1 MTWLFITIIAYLLFA
16 LANVGD
22 KMMVSHY
29 KTQPIVYAFYVGFL
43 GLLSLLLV
51 PFGVGLAGPNVLYWA
66 AFAGTSFVLTLLF
79 MYKAINAGE
88 TTRAITLMGGTSPVF
103 TLLFA
108 YLFLG
113 ERLTIYQGVA
123 FIFLVLAIIII
134 SWPIQSH
141 RKIHLEQ
148 LFWGC
153 LAGLAAATSYVLTK
167 HVYSQEAF
175 IAGFF
180 WIRMGGVV
188 TSLVI
193 LLIPSY
199 RQLIKIDWAK
209 PKKKRGAL
217 VGLIQ
222 VVGGLGVVGQNY
234 AFALASATLV
244 NALQAVQYAFVFF
257 LTAVLGYR
265 FPILRENYNYK
276 IIIQKL
282 IAIALICC
290 GLYFLAFQ

>member
-1 MTWLFITIIAYLLFA
+1 MTWLFITIFAYLFLA
-16 LANVGD
+16 LANIGD
-22 KMMVSHY
+22 KMVVSHY

-43 GLLSLLLV
+43 GILMIFLI
-51 PFGVGLAGPNVLYWA
+51 PFGVGIPQSSVLYWA
-66 AFAGTSFVLTLLF
+66 AFAGLSFVLTLLF

-88 TTRAITLMGGTSPVF
+88 TTRAITLLGGTSPVF

-113 ERLTIYQGVA
+113 ERLTIYQVVA
-123 FIFLVLAIIII
+123 FIFLVIAIIII

-141 RKIHLEQ
+141 RKIQLEQ

-153 LAGLAAATSYVLTK
+153 LSGLAAAASYVLAK
-167 HVYSQEAF
+167 HVYSQEPF
-175 IAGFF
+175 ISGFF
-180 WIRMGGVV
+180 WIRMGGVI
-188 TSLVI
+188 TALVI

-199 RQLIKIDWAK
+199 RRVIKADWDK
-209 PKKKRGAL
+209 PKKKKGAL

-222 VVGGLGVVGQNY
+222 IVGGFGVVGQSY
-234 AFALASATLV
+234 AFAIASATLV
-244 NALQAVQYAFVFF
+244 NALQAIQYAFVFF
-257 LTAVLGYR
+257 LTAILGSR
-265 FPILRENYNYK
+265 FPSLKETFNYK
-276 IIIQKL
+276 IIMQKL